1 MRTSRA
7 LTALTALT
15 LAVVLLA
22 AIAPTASAAPQGS
35 RRGAATGSTSGSG
48 SHVVA
53 PGDTVGSIARQHG
66 VDADV
71 IRRANGLVGDRL
83 YLGARLLLSDPNP
96 QLAATRISSV
106 VPASSSASGTY
117 TVRDGDVLERI
128 ARRHEVKLSAL
139 LSANG
144 LQADSLIMAGDQ
156 LSIPSGSSSSGSS
169 STGGGS
175 NGAGTYTVRDG
186 DVLERIARRH
196 EVKLSALLSANGLQ
210 ADSLIMAGDRLTI
223 PSGSASSAG
232 SSRPS
237 SSSSS
242 STSRPAV
249 GPDMVCPVPGA
260 SFMNDWGF
268 PRGSERFHEGT
279 DLFASTGTTIVAPSS
294 GSVSYGSNRLGG
306 TTFSLTTTD
315 GWVVY
320 GAHLARAIGTSRSVA
335 AGEPIAVVGASGNA
349 AGGDPHLHLG
359 LRPVGGA
366 PVNPY
371 PSLAAACR

>member
-1 MRTSRA
+1 MRTSR
-7 LTALTALT
+7 ALTALT

-35 RRGAATGSTSGSG
+35 RSGAATGSTSGSS

-53 PGDTVGSIARQHG
+53 PGDTVRSIARQYG

-169 STGGGS
+169 STGGASDGS
-175 NGAGTYTVRDG
+175 GTYTVRDG

-237 SSSSS
+237 SSSSG
-242 STSRPAV
+242 STSQRAV

-268 PRGSERFHEGT
+268 PRGAERFHEGT
-279 DLFASTGTTIVAPSS
+279 DLFAATGTTIVAPSS
-294 GSVSYGSNRLGG
+294 WSVSYGSNRLGG

-320 GAHLARAIGTSRSVA
+320 GAHLARAVGSSRTVA

>member
-1 MRTSRA
+1 MRTSR
-7 LTALTALT
+7 ALTALT

-35 RRGAATGSTSGSG
+35 RSGAATGSTSGSS

-53 PGDTVGSIARQHG
+53 PGDTVRSIARQYG

-144 LQADSLIMAGDQ
+144 LQADSLIMAGDR

-196 EVKLSALLSANGLQ
+196 GVKLSALLSANDLQ

-232 SSRPS
+232 SSRRRPPPAPRRRNVPS
-237 SSSSS
+237 
-242 STSRPAV
+242 
-249 GPDMVCPVPGA
+249 GPTWCVPCPVP
-260 SFMNDWGF
+260 
-268 PRGSERFHEGT
+268 
-279 DLFASTGTTIVAPSS
+279 
-294 GSVSYGSNRLGG
+294 
-306 TTFSLTTTD
+306 
-315 GWVVY
+315 
-320 GAHLARAIGTSRSVA
+320 RS
-335 AGEPIAVVGASGNA
+335 
-349 AGGDPHLHLG
+349 
-359 LRPVGGA
+359 
-366 PVNPY
+366 
-371 PSLAAACR
+371 